1 VDFSFLP
8 QYYMFFIN
16 GAKITLLLAFFTII
30 LGVIFGLIFCL
41 MRMSKVWPLKALA
54 ASYIEFIRG
63 TPFLVQLFL
72 IYYGLPNLGVKL
84 PDFSLMGVSFPDFS
98 FAVIAL
104 SINSS
109 AYVAEVFRAGIQA
122 IDKGQMEAARSLGLS
137 HVQAMR
143 FIVLPQAFKNVLPA
157 LGNEFII
164 VVKDSSLVSVIGIG
178 ELMYSFDTVRGNTF
192 QTFGPL
198 AVVALIYFVMTFTL
212 SKLLGLAERR
222 MRTYD

>member
-1 VDFSFLP
+1 MDFSFLP
-8 QYYMFFIN
+8 KYYMFFLN

-41 MRMSKVWPLKALA
+41 MRMSRVWPLKAMA

>member
-1 VDFSFLP
+1 
-8 QYYMFFIN
+8 MFFIN
-16 GAKITLLLAFFTII
+16 GAKVTLMLAFFTII

-41 MRMSKVWPLKALA
+41 MRMSRIWALKAIA

-72 IYYGLPNLGVKL
+72 IYYGLPNLGIKL
-84 PDFSLMGVSFPDFS
+84 PSFSFMDISFPDFT
-98 FAVIAL
+98 FAIIAL

-122 IDKGQMEAARSLGLS
+122 IDKGQMEAGRSLGLS
-137 HVQAMR
+137 HVQTMR
-143 FIVLPQAFKNVLPA
+143 LIILPQAFKNVLPA

-198 AVVALIYFVMTFTL
+198 AVVALIYFIMTFTL

-222 MRTYD
+222 MRSYD